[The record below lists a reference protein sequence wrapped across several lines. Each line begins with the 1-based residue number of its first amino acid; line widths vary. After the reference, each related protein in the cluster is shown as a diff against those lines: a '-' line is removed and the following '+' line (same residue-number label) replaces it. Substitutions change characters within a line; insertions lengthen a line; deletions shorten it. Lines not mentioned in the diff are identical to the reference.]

1 MNNYFL
7 DFSGSTIHVAKK
19 LLGKALILETDH
31 GPIGG
36 IINEVEAYTE
46 EDPACHAYLGKKTK
60 RNKMMF
66 QCPGTIY
73 IYMIYGMYYCLNI
86 VTEEAERGCAVLIR
100 SIIPKYNIAIMKKN
114 RNDINNTKDI
124 SNGPAKLFQAL
135 SLNHDLNGFE
145 INKSKL
151 KIYDLG
157 ITVDNFRKTSRIG
170 ISKGIELPWRFVY

>member
-1 MNNYFL
+1 
-7 DFSGSTIHVAKK
+7 
-19 LLGKALILETDH
+19 
-31 GPIGG
+31 
-36 IINEVEAYTE
+36 
-46 EDPACHAYLGKKTK
+46 
-60 RNKMMF
+60 
-66 QCPGTIY
+66 
-73 IYMIYGMYYCLNI
+73 MIYGMYYCLNI